1 MRPEERIQER
11 EEYARGF
18 AVHVGV
24 DAGKAFHKLVACG
37 LDRVRTKA
45 LKVDVHRLGFLA
57 AIEFLTAAFPGVV
70 PAETLVAIEFG
81 GHYGYTFAEFL
92 RARGFAVVTMP
103 SVVTKR
109 LKEIEDNSPR
119 KDDAKDA
126 AQVCKL
132 VGAGLFVTYAE
143 LPPLVAEMRVLT
155 TESHNLARQET
166 ALRNRLR
173 AILDLA
179 WPEFQTHV
187 PRIDTRTARALL
199 RRWPVAGDLAAATT
213 RSVHAVM
220 KDVSRNHFTLDQAR
234 TLIASAK
241 ASIAITRGAEARRD
255 EIVRLLDR
263 WELNLAQEKAIEAR
277 LTALVA
283 QHPGAKALATVPQV
297 GALCAASLVA
307 EIGTPEHFAS
317 PRQVLK
323 LAGMNLA
330 RRESG
335 TSLRGRVHQT
345 KRGRPQLRRQLYL
358 LAGRWCQRSGPY
370 RPAYEALKARNGG
383 LNTSALCAIARRLV
397 PMLLHIMQTGEP
409 FDRARWQRD
418 RTDPVLT
425 PAA

>member
-1 MRPEERIQER
+1 M
-11 EEYARGF
+11 A
-18 AVHVGV
+18 
-24 DAGKAFHKLVACG
+24 
-37 LDRVRTKA
+37 
-45 LKVDVHRLGFLA
+45 
-57 AIEFLTAAFPGVV
+57 
-70 PAETLVAIEFG
+70 
-81 GHYGYTFAEFL
+81 TFAEFL

-103 SVVTKR
+103 SLVTNR

-132 VGAGLFVTYAE
+132 VGAGLFVTYAA
-143 LPPLVAEMRVLT
+143 LSSLVAEMRVLT
-155 TESHNLARQET
+155 TERHNLVKEET

-179 WPEFQTHV
+179 WPEFQAHFR
-187 PRIDTRTARALL
+187 RIDTHTARALL
-199 RRWPVAGDLAAATT
+199 RRWPVAGDVAEAHT
-213 RSVHAVM
+213 RSVHPLM
-220 KDVSRNHFTLDQAR
+220 KSVSRNHFTADQAR
-234 TLIASAK
+234 ALIASAK
-241 ASIAITRGAEARRD
+241 GSIAITRGVDARRD
-255 EIVRLLDR
+255 EIIRLLDR
-263 WELNLAQEKAIEAR
+263 WEVNIVQGEAIDVR
-277 LTALVA
+277 LTALVE

-307 EIGTPEHFAS
+307 EIGTPEHFES

-358 LAGRWCQRSGPY
+358 LAGRWCQRRGPY

-409 FDRARWQRD
+409 FDFGRWRRD
-418 RTDPVLT
+418 RTDPALT

>member
-11 EEYARGF
+11 EAYARGF

-24 DAGKAFHKLVACG
+24 DAGKEFHKLVACG
-37 LDRVRTKA
+37 PDRVRTKA
-45 LKVDVHRLGFLA
+45 IKVEVHRAGFVA
-57 AIEFLTAAFPGVV
+57 ALEFLTTTFPAVPPAAM
-70 PAETLVAIEFG
+70 LVAIEFG

-92 RARGFAVVTMP
+92 RSRSLAVVTMP

-132 VGAGLFVTYAE
+132 VGAGLFVAYAE
-143 LPPLVAEMRVLT
+143 LSPLVAEMRVLT
-155 TESHNLARQET
+155 TERHHLAKEET

-173 AILDLA
+173 AILDVA
-179 WPEFQTHV
+179 WPEFQTHF
-187 PRIDTRTARALL
+187 PRIDTHTARALL
-199 RRWPVAGDLAAATT
+199 RRWPVAGDVAAAST
-213 RSVHAVM
+213 RSMHALM
-220 KDVSRNHFTLDQAR
+220 KTVSRNHFTVEQAR
-234 TLIASAK
+234 TVIASAK
-241 ASIAITRGAEARRD
+241 GSIAITRDVEARRA
-255 EIVRLLDR
+255 EILRMLDR
-263 WELNLAQEKAIEAR
+263 WEMNIAQGAAIDAR
-277 LTALVA
+277 LVALVV

-297 GALCAASLVA
+297 GALCAASLVS
-307 EIGTPEHFAS
+307 EIGAPEHFAS

-358 LAGRWCQRSGPY
+358 LAGRWCQRTGPY

-383 LNTSALCAIARRLV
+383 LNTSALCAIARRMV

-418 RTDPVLT
+418 RTDPALT
-425 PAA
+425 PPA